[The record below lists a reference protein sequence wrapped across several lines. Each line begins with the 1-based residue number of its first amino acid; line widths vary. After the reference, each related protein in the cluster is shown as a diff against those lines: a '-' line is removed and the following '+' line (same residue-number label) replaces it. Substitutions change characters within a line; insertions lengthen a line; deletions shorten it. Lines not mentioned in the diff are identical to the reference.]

1 MQKYTTQKIKEFRK
15 PKPRVPIL
23 QAISERFSPRW
34 FSPEPIPEKDVDRM
48 FEAARWAPSGRN
60 LQPWYFYIVQKG
72 KSSYN
77 RVFSAITEHN
87 QWSAIA
93 PLLVVACYLKKDP
106 YGENPFA
113 LYDLGAAVFSL
124 VLQAQSMGYYT
135 RQMGLFDKE
144 TLVKAIGIDS
154 SHTPFVILAIGKIGD
169 YTKINKELL
178 DRELS
183 PHERKRDLA
192 KRLK

>member
-1 MQKYTTQKIKEFRK
+1 
-15 PKPRVPIL
+15 
-23 QAISERFSPRW
+23 
-34 FSPEPIPEKDVDRM
+34 
-48 FEAARWAPSGRN
+48 
-60 LQPWYFYIVQKG
+60 
-72 KSSYN
+72 
-77 RVFSAITEHN
+77 
-87 QWSAIA
+87 
-93 PLLVVACYLKKDP
+93 
-106 YGENPFA
+106 
-113 LYDLGAAVFSL
+113 
-124 VLQAQSMGYYT
+124 MGYYT